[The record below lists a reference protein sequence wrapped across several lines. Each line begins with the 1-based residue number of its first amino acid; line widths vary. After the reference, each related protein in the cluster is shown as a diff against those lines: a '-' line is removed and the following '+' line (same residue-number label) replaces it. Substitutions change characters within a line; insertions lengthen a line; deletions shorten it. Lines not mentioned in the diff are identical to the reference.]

1 MLSQKYKDD
10 QLFQSIRLV
19 KFDLITQQLKNDIQA
34 MISVPTTTCIFI
46 TCINRYK
53 QTELINILSLC
64 LTVKSTPVVYL
75 PVYQNLYYIQRKF
88 RPETIF
94 FLFQNLNIIL
104 SSLTIDL
111 THR

>member
-1 MLSQKYKDD
+1 MLSQKYKDN

-34 MISVPTTTCIFI
+34 MIISVPTTMCIFI

-64 LTVKSTPVVYL
+64 ITVKSTPVVYL
-75 PVYQNLYYIQRKF
+75 PVYQNLY
-88 RPETIF
+88 
-94 FLFQNLNIIL
+94 
-104 SSLTIDL
+104 
-111 THR
+111 